1 MNYRKELNLCEYQK
15 SQFLIGK
22 VELKLVLMEEIFDIF
37 ETQKSQFLI
46 GKVELTML
54 YQLVEPFGIIEK
66 VSIPYR

>member
-1 MNYRKELNLCEYQK
+1 MSTPEIK

-22 VELKLVLMEEIFDIF
+22 VEPWFKSYDAGIVAKAEFMA
-37 ETQKSQFLI
+37 SQFLI